1 MQLGAKM
8 AGRNHLYLF
17 AWLCAI
23 VVPVAL
29 QVVAGMTEEAREYLA
44 YYYGPI
50 SLFMF
55 FAMTYGF
62 AAVFVGYYLVGGY
75 RRKGS
80 LDCLRVARI
89 YPWEVVAGA
98 FLAMQRVLVPP
109 LVVFA
114 VGFGIYL
121 FALPEEGFIA
131 RDPWLVFGVG
141 MLFLANEAIVC
152 GLMLTGLFRREGVA
166 ALLAALLSFVLNL
179 LPVTLVYMLGW
190 PIWIY
195 ALMLLG
201 MLTGLLLL
209 ASAMVGRL
217 WPAQRMPRR
226 AT

>member
-17 AWLCAI
+17 AWLCALAL
-23 VVPVAL
+23 PVAL
-29 QVVAGMTEEAREYLA
+29 QVIAGVTEEVRDYLA
-44 YYYGPI
+44 YYFGPV

-89 YPWEVVAGA
+89 RPWEVVAGA

-114 VGFGIYL
+114 IGFGVYL
-121 FALPEEGFIA
+121 FALPEEGFIT
-131 RDPWLVFGVG
+131 RDPWLVAGVG
-141 MLFLANEAIVC
+141 LLFLANESIVC
-152 GLMLTGLFRREGVA
+152 ALLLTGLFRRESIA
-166 ALLAALLSFVLNL
+166 ALLAAVLSLLLNI

-190 PIWIY
+190 PIWAF

-201 MLTGLLLL
+201 ILAGLLML

-217 WPAQRMPRR
+217 WPPQRMLRR
-226 AT
+226 GN

>member
-17 AWLCAI
+17 AWLCATA
-23 VVPVAL
+23 VPVAL
-29 QVVAGMTEEAREYLA
+29 QVIAGVTEEVRDYLA
-44 YYYGPI
+44 YYYGPL

-89 YPWEVVAGA
+89 RPWEIVIGA

-114 VGFGIYL
+114 LGFGAYL

-131 RDPWLVFGVG
+131 RDPWLILGFVL
-141 MLFLANEAIVC
+141 LFACNEAIVC
-152 GLMLTGLFRREGVA
+152 GLLLTGLFRRESIA
-166 ALLAALLSFVLNL
+166 ALLAAALSLVLNI

-190 PIWIY
+190 PVW
-195 ALMLLG
+195 AFGLMLLG
-201 MLTGLLLL
+201 ILAGLLAL
-209 ASAMVGRL
+209 ATAMVGRL
-217 WPAQRMPRR
+217 WPAQRMPLRGN
-226 AT
+226 